1 MLTRRLMWIVW
12 PAFLTAAAL
21 ELLVFAFFDPRD
33 LYWFGQPLGLSRM
46 TVYSLTFFAFWA
58 LTIFSSALTVLL
70 SLSAR
75 EVNAAEPARG
85 TG

>member
-1 MLTRRLMWIVW
+1 MWIVW
-12 PAFLTAAAL
+12 PAFLTAVVW

-33 LYWFGQPLGLSRM
+33 LYWLGHPLGLSRM

-70 SLSAR
+70 SLSTREAR
-75 EVNAAEPARG
+75 ATRG
-85 TG
+85 LRRRLN